1 MTVAERTADIAH
13 THTDKQS
20 SKYGEDG
27 REEERE
33 REAERKR
40 ERERERERERDPT
53 AGRGI
58 EKFAAASEPGCG

>member
-33 REAERKR
+33 RGA

>member
-33 REAERKR
+33 REAER
-40 ERERERERERDPT
+40 ERERERDPT

>member
-40 ERERERERERDPT
+40 ERERERERDPT